1 MAPSWFALPR
11 PRSFLFITSLRFGAE
26 MISLSLL
33 FNKLAGFYGIL
44 ALVTGYRLS
53 FLQFSMYLYSLIALV
68 ILVTLMPHIRK
79 SSPLQC
85 LSLAYFYLIDTIL
98 NGAYTAVFAGTWFLT
113 LSAAAKDAE
122 IDAPG
127 SETMSDTAGFTNSD
141 ASSISD
147 AAAAAGGSPSL
158 ANGAAISES
167 VPSILIIVF
176 LTLVRVYFAL
186 VLFSFARQVLRQYLS
201 AKSSQRPHLHMD
213 GADDKL
219 EEPFAEG
226 TPLGAGWKGK
236 LGRAMTA
243 IGTNW
248 WVGGRADDEEWAR
261 SASQKFVSNTVLPGT
276 SLREQ
281 RARSGTGPPPM
292 RIQTQAP
299 M

>member
-1 MAPSWFALPR
+1 
-11 PRSFLFITSLRFGAE
+11 

-68 ILVTLMPHIRK
+68 ILIILMPHIRK

-85 LSLAYFYLIDTIL
+85 LALAYFYLIDTVL

-127 SETMSDTAGFTNSD
+127 SETMNDTSG
-141 ASSISD
+141 ISD

-158 ANGAAISES
+158 ASGAAISES

-176 LTLVRVYFAL
+176 LTVIRIYFAL

-248 WVGGRADDEEWAR
+248 WVGGRAEDEEWAR
-261 SASQKFVSNTVLPGT
+261 SANKKFVSNTVLPGT

-292 RIQTQAP
+292 RIQTQGP